1 MQKRLLYFLRI
12 LGIILLFL
20 VWFFLG
26 MNRMELADFISQS
39 FSYLPFISV
48 LDMGIVSL
56 LFILLNAII
65 IWLCFFSLS
74 ILKKTVVIHSL
85 IYIFIV
91 MLTLAYKFFETR
103 FLFNLSENLLRFF
116 FSPLIPLFS
125 ILIFYISNKLENS
138 KVE

>member
-1 MQKRLLYFLRI
+1 LQKKLLYFLRI
-12 LGIILLFL
+12 VGVILLFL

-26 MNRMELADFISQS
+26 VSRMKLAGFINDSLS
-39 FSYLPFISV
+39 FLPFISV

-56 LFILLNAII
+56 LFIFLNALI
-65 IWLCFFSLS
+65 IWFCFQSAL
-74 ILKKTVVIHSL
+74 ILKKIIITHCL

-91 MLTLAYKFFETR
+91 ILTLISKLFFDIR

-125 ILIFYISNKLENS
+125 ILIFYISKKLES
-138 KVE
+138 